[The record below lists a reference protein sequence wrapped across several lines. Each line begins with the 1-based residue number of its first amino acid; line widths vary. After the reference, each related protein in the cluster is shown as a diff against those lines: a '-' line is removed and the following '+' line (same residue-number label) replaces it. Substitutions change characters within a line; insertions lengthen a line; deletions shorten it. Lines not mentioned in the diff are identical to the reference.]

1 MGSEPLFVIGVKED
15 MAKIISGEFGRTR
28 CYTEEEY
35 ALLKAEQEKRFKET
49 YNLSNI
55 FKLVSGFIIFSEV
68 WIILFL

>member
-1 MGSEPLFVIGVKED
+1 

-35 ALLKAEQEKRFKET
+35 AILKAKQEKRFKET
-49 YNLSNI
+49 YNLTNI
-55 FKLVSGFIIFSEV
+55 IKFVAGLVIFSEV

>member
-1 MGSEPLFVIGVKED
+1 

-35 ALLKAEQEKRFKET
+35 ALLKDEQEKRFKET
-49 YNLSNI
+49 YNPTSI
-55 FKLVSGFIIFSEV
+55 FKFAAGFIIFCEV

>member
-1 MGSEPLFVIGVKED
+1 

-35 ALLKAEQEKRFKET
+35 ALLKAEQQKRFKET
-49 YNLSNI
+49 YNLTSI
-55 FKLVSGFIIFSEV
+55 FRFVSGLVIFCEV

>member
-1 MGSEPLFVIGVKED
+1 

-35 ALLKAEQEKRFKET
+35 ALLKAEKEKRFKET
-49 YNLSNI
+49 YNPTSI
-55 FKLVSGFIIFSEV
+55 FRFVVGFIIFCEV

>member
-1 MGSEPLFVIGVKED
+1 

-49 YNLSNI
+49 YNPTSI
-55 FKLVSGFIIFSEV
+55 FKFAAGFIIFSEV

>member
-1 MGSEPLFVIGVKED
+1 

-35 ALLKAEQEKRFKET
+35 ALLKAKQEKRFKET
-49 YNLSNI
+49 YNPTSI
-55 FKLVSGFIIFSEV
+55 IKFVAGFIIFCEV

>member
-1 MGSEPLFVIGVKED
+1 

-35 ALLKAEQEKRFKET
+35 AILKAKQEKRFKET
-49 YNLSNI
+49 YNLTNI
-55 FKLVSGFIIFSEV
+55 IRFVSGLVIFSEV

>member
-1 MGSEPLFVIGVKED
+1 

-35 ALLKAEQEKRFKET
+35 AILKAEQEKRFKET
-49 YNLSNI
+49 YNFTSI
-55 FKLVSGFIIFSEV
+55 FRFVGAGLVIFSEV

>member
-1 MGSEPLFVIGVKED
+1 

-35 ALLKAEQEKRFKET
+35 ALLKAKQEKRFKET
-49 YNLSNI
+49 YNPTSI
-55 FKLVSGFIIFSEV
+55 FKFVTGFIIFCEV

>member
-1 MGSEPLFVIGVKED
+1 

-35 ALLKAEQEKRFKET
+35 ALLKAKQEKILKET
-49 YNLSNI
+49 YNPTNI
-55 FKLVSGFIIFSEV
+55 IRFAAGFIIFWEV

>member
-1 MGSEPLFVIGVKED
+1 

-35 ALLKAEQEKRFKET
+35 ATLKAEKEKRFKET
-49 YNLSNI
+49 YNFTSI
-55 FKLVSGFIIFSEV
+55 FRFVAGLVIFSEV

>member
-1 MGSEPLFVIGVKED
+1 

-49 YNLSNI
+49 YNPTSI
-55 FKLVSGFIIFSEV
+55 FRFVAGFIIFSEV

>member
-1 MGSEPLFVIGVKED
+1 

-35 ALLKAEQEKRFKET
+35 GILKAEQEKRFKET
-49 YNLSNI
+49 YNPTSI
-55 FKLVSGFIIFSEV
+55 FRFVSGFIIFSEV